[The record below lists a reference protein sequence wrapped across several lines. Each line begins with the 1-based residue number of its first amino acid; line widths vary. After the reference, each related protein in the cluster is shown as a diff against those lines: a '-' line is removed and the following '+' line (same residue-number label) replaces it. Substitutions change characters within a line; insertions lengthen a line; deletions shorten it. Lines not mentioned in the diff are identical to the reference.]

1 MTKTFRD
8 LGVDAALC
16 DALEAQGI
24 IHPFPIQ
31 ELTLPLA
38 LGRNDLIAQART
50 GTGKTLGFGLPL
62 LQQVDAD
69 LRATQALV
77 IVPTREL
84 CVQVH
89 DDLRIGEHRDLTTIS
104 VYGGV
109 GFEEQTAALQ
119 GGVHVVVGTPGRLLD
134 HLKRGNLDLSQV
146 KVLVLDEADEMLD
159 MGFLP
164 DVERLIER
172 CPAEGRHTMLF
183 SATMPTAIVK
193 MARRYLHHPTFMRAD
208 SEEHETAPNV
218 AQHFFSV
225 HRMDKPRVL
234 ARILQSPG
242 RGRCYVFVRT
252 KNMADRLVND
262 LEELQVPAIA
272 IHGDLRQ
279 QTREKNLDRFR
290 SGKADVLV
298 ATEVAAR
305 GIDVTGV
312 THVVN
317 YDCPDDEKMYLHRI
331 GRTARAG
338 NAGVAVTFAEFN
350 EAGRLNVIRK
360 AVGATDTDVHQIFS
374 TSPMLAE
381 LFDLPDDKPW
391 DHLSRRPRDG
401 GDGGG
406 RRTDGPRKGR
416 SDGRPKN
423 RRDREGSGRDRDA
436 ARDRPRDPDAGRAAD
451 AGRGDDRSGGRP
463 DRPGRDSSTRDD
475 RGRNDRT
482 RDDRG
487 RDDDAARDSSA
498 RDAKAGDASAGDTSA
513 RDRTRDDRT
522 RDDRGRDDRDRGD
535 RSGQNGPEEAPSP
548 TGRSRERT
556 RVRRRDRDEAAQGR
570 DERRDRDDAPRTRD
584 EPRDDANPADRD
596 DASRPSAGSGRTRA
610 RAGARARTRD
620 DAAPSRGRPRDA
632 DAGRAS
638 SDADGDANGDE
649 PASRSRNR
657 ARRGERSDTSGRD
670 RGGRS
675 RGTDRDDTEG
685 STGEADTGGGRDDR
699 SGRRGTRGDNRSAN
713 TRSGGSGSGGNR
725 SGGSRSGNS
734 RSKGKGGGG
743 QRGDD
748 RQQLPPVPGL
758 QVARRGAEA
767 RGDGD
772 PQLARR
778 VKVEHLP

>member
-16 DALEAQGI
+16 DALEAKSI

-38 LGRNDLIAQART
+38 LGRNDLIGQART
-50 GTGKTLGFGLPL
+50 GTGKTLAFGLPL

-69 LRATQALV
+69 EAVTQALV
-77 IVPTREL
+77 VVPTREL
-84 CVQVH
+84 CQQVH
-89 DDLRIGEHRDLTTIS
+89 DDLTIGEARGLTTIS

-109 GFEEQTAALQ
+109 GFEEQTAALR

-164 DVERLIER
+164 DVERLIEA

-193 MARRYLHHPTFMRAD
+193 MARRYLHHPTFTRAD

-234 ARILQSPG
+234 ARILQTPE

-252 KNMADRLVND
+252 KSMADRLVTD
-262 LEELQVPAIA
+262 LEDLRVPAIA

-305 GIDVTGV
+305 GIDVSGV

-338 NAGVAVTFAEFN
+338 AAGVAVTFAEFN
-350 EAGRLNVIRK
+350 EADRLNVIRK
-360 AVGATDTDVHQIFS
+360 AVGATDTEVHQVFS
-374 TSPMLAE
+374 TSPLLTE
-381 LFDLPDDKPW
+381 LFGLPDEKPW
-391 DHLSRRPRDG
+391 DHLSKRSRDG
-401 GDGGG
+401 DGRDQRDE
-406 RRTDGPRKGR
+406 RRSGPRKGR
-416 SDGRPKN
+416 SDGRPKS
-423 RRDREGSGRDRDA
+423 RRDSEGAGRDRDA
-436 ARDRPRDPDAGRAAD
+436 ARTRTRREGVAEAPSEDDRPTRDGGTSRGRT
-451 AGRGDDRSGGRP
+451 GGR
-463 DRPGRDSSTRDD
+463 DRDGGRDRGGAGDRDGGRDREGARDRDGGRDRDRDTAASNGRTRT
-475 RGRNDRT
+475 RTRT
-482 RDDRG
+482 RDRAPAGDR
-487 RDDDAARDSSA
+487 RDD
-498 RDAKAGDASAGDTSA
+498 
-513 RDRTRDDRT
+513 TRD
-522 RDDRGRDDRDRGD
+522 GD
-535 RSGQNGPEEAPSP
+535 
-548 TGRSRERT
+548 
-556 RVRRRDRDEAAQGR
+556 QGR
-570 DERRDRDDAPRTRD
+570 AT
-584 EPRDDANPADRD
+584 
-596 DASRPSAGSGRTRA
+596 GRTRA
-610 RAGARARTRD
+610 RAGASTKVEDRDRAEDGPRRDRATGDDGGREAPAHRTKK
-620 DAAPSRGRPRDA
+620 SGGRNKQRSDRSG
-632 DAGRAS
+632 DGAS
-638 SDADGDANGDE
+638 DRRNG
-649 PASRSRNR
+649 
-657 ARRGERSDTSGRD
+657 RGERGESGRDD

-675 RGTDRDDTEG
+675 
-685 STGEADTGGGRDDR
+685 
-699 SGRRGTRGDNRSAN
+699 
-713 TRSGGSGSGGNR
+713 
-725 SGGSRSGNS
+725 
-734 RSKGKGGGG
+734 GGG
-743 QRGDD
+743 QKSSRGGRGKGSQRAGRDESGG
-748 RQQLPPVPGL
+748 RGEQPTVR
-758 QVARRGAEA
+758 VARRGADA
-767 RGDGD
+767 RGQGE